1 MTQARRG
8 RKKRGP
14 APLADKRDQYLR
26 LMAQGMSNS
35 AACREVGIN
44 RKTGNRWRYGRKEV
58 DRTGRVRVYAPITE
72 QPDDSAIS
80 ARFLSEDERIVIA
93 EMLQA
98 KNSLRAIAKKL
109 GRAPSTISREVRRN
123 RDPRTGKYRPFH
135 AHRRAAVR
143 RARSKDGKIRR
154 DPELKT
160 FIQQCLNQR
169 WSPEQISQAL
179 RTAFPDE
186 PDRHLAHE
194 TIYQA
199 IYLPHRGGL
208 ERRADTL
215 RTGRQAR
222 RRRRRVDQRATRFID
237 PGMLIGQRPADVD
250 DRLVAGHW
258 EGDLVVGRG
267 NRSAIGTLVDRTT
280 RYVKLLHL
288 PDGRT
293 AEHVRDA
300 LLHAFADLPAEL
312 ARSVTWDQGSEM
324 CRHDEFT
331 RASGIPVYFCEP
343 ASPWQRGSN
352 ENTNG
357 LLRQYFPKG
366 TDLSVHTAEDLAN
379 VAAELNNRPRK
390 ILGWQTP
397 TTLFAKLVATVE

>member
-1 MTQARRG
+1 MTKARRAA
-8 RKKRGP
+8 KKRGP
-14 APLADKRDQYLR
+14 APLAAKRDQYLQ

-44 RKTGNRWRYGRKEV
+44 RKTGNRWRYGRKVV
-58 DRTGRVRVYAPITE
+58 DRAGRERVYPPITE
-72 QPDDSAIS
+72 PRNTGAIS
-80 ARFLSEDERIVIA
+80 PRFLSEDERIVIA

-98 KNSLRAIAKKL
+98 GSSLRAIAKEL
-109 GRAPSTISREVRRN
+109 DRAPSTISREVRRN
-123 RDPRTGKYRPFH
+123 CNPRTGKYRPFH
-135 AHRRAAVR
+135 AQRRAAVR

-154 DPELKT
+154 DPELKD
-160 FIQQCLNQR
+160 FIQHHLDQR

-208 ERRADTL
+208 ERQPGVL
-215 RTGRQAR
+215 RTGRPAR

-237 PGMLIGQRPADVD
+237 PGALISQRPAEVT
-250 DRLVAGHW
+250 DRQVAGHW
-258 EGDLVVGRG
+258 EGDLIVGQG

-288 PDGRT
+288 PNGRT
-293 AEHVRDA
+293 ADQVRDA
-300 LLHAFADLPAEL
+300 LVRTFASLPADL

-331 RASGIPVYFCEP
+331 HATNIPVYFCEP

-366 TDLSVHTAEDLAN
+366 TDLSIYTAEDLAA
-379 VAAELNNRPRK
+379 VAAELNSRPRK
-390 ILGWQTP
+390 TLGWQTP
-397 TTLFAKLVATVE
+397 AALFAKLVATVE